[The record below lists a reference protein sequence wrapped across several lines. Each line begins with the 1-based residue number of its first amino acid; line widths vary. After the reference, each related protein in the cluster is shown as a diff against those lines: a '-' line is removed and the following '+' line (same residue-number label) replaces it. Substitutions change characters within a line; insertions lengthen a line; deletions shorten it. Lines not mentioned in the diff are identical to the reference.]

1 VNTFTSHRVVD
12 PLAEVE
18 EEREINIWTD
28 MEKCIFLDR
37 FLQFPKDFRRIASF
51 IRNKTTR
58 DCVAF
63 YYDSKQTVPY
73 KGALKEH
80 TLRRKRKG
88 DYQVWDASIQA
99 AISVGGVVTAGADEE
114 KPVRF
119 SVPTSSMTF
128 NTRVLHPLRREV
140 LDTMKVDESIAAEYK
155 DTGRPDDARW
165 KSRKRGRGDP
175 LFFLDKEQ
183 TKYLR
188 QSSQESLTIQPSK
201 SGDEQD
207 GTDEDVKLLENE
219 SAMLT
224 PAKKTTQKQKWTI
237 EEKSLFV
244 ETLERHGKYKR
255 PTFQGFVFLEFSFWI
270 FRF

>member
-1 VNTFTSHRVVD
+1 
-12 PLAEVE
+12 
-18 EEREINIWTD
+18 

-80 TLRRKRKG
+80 MLRRKRRG

-99 AISVGGVVTAGADEE
+99 AVSVGGTVAAGENEE

-119 SVPTSSMTF
+119 TVPASSMTF
-128 NTRVLHPLRREV
+128 DTRMLHPIRREV
-140 LDTMKVDESIAAEYK
+140 LDSMVVDESVAAQYK
-155 DTGRPDDARW
+155 DAGRYDDTKW

-175 LFFLDKEQ
+175 LFSLDKEQ

-188 QSSQESLTIQPSK
+188 LSSQESLTNQPTRS
-201 SGDEQD
+201 SDELD
-207 GTDEDVKLLENE
+207 GTDDDNQMQEVEA
-219 SAMLT
+219 SILT
-224 PAKKTTQKQKWTI
+224 PVKKATQKQKWTAD
-237 EEKSLFV
+237 EKRIFV
-244 ETLERHGKYKR
+244 ETLSQHGEL
-255 PTFQGFVFLEFSFWI
+255 FFASC
-270 FRF
+270 